1 MKRRRPSAP
10 PASCP
15 PASCPPAPIRLLILE
30 AYRDAE
36 GQPRAALAL
45 PGLRLPVIYP
55 SLAAAV
61 AAKAALEAR
70 Q

>member
-1 MKRRRPSAP
+1 MKRRRPSVP
-10 PASCP
+10 PRVSIQ
-15 PASCPPAPIRLLILE
+15 APIRLLILE
-30 AYRDAE
+30 ACRDAE

-55 SLAAAV
+55 TLAAAV